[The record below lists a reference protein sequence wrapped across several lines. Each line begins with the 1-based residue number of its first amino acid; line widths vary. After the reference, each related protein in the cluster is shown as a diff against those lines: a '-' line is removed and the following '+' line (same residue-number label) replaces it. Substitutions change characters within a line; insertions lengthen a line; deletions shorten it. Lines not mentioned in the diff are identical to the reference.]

1 MLAALFYP
9 KELKEVIED
18 LRENNDLNMK
28 ALNNIHSQLVPILF
42 FGLIWAIILVS
53 LGLWG
58 LVALIPFSVLLGLLF
73 MFVLRNAYENNYA
86 PYLFGQ
92 KRQGIVAKSYD
103 VNLWHPMRIIV
114 LNDKETS
121 KEVRIAPGAI
131 WSKKSGNSA
140 PALGD
145 DITYFCYDR
154 KKHRHMPDDP
164 MVMQYFCLSKSLIE
178 DCS

>member
-86 PYLFGQ
+86 PCDQ
-92 KRQGIVAKSYD
+92 IVSVLEYD
-103 VNLWHPMRIIV
+103 CYVWHP
-114 LNDKETS
+114 
-121 KEVRIAPGAI
+121 
-131 WSKKSGNSA
+131 
-140 PALGD
+140 
-145 DITYFCYDR
+145 YQ
-154 KKHRHMPDDP
+154 
-164 MVMQYFCLSKSLIE
+164 QYKLFQAAE
-178 DCS
+178 